1 MRMSQLFGTTL
12 REAPAGA
19 ESASHALLVRAGFV
33 RQLGQGLF
41 SALPLGRRSLAR
53 IEAMLREMMDAIG
66 GQELSM
72 PVVQPAEVWKAT
84 GRWSSI
90 GAEMARFRDRRD
102 HEMVLAMTH
111 EEVVVD
117 LCRTEIRS
125 WRQLPRLVYQIQT
138 KFRDDPRPRAGL
150 IRVREFTM
158 KDSYSLDADEAGL
171 DVQYKA
177 HHAAYLS
184 LFARCGLP
192 VVAVGSDTGMMGGS
206 MAHEF
211 MYLTPAGEDTIVRC
225 AGCGYAANR
234 QVARFRRA
242 AMPAGSEC
250 SIEEIATPGCTT
262 IDDLA
267 KLLGVARSATAKAVF
282 MMASGGAPGERFV
295 FAVVRGDSEVNETK
309 LAAAVR
315 AEELRP
321 ATEEEIRAS
330 GAVPGY
336 ASPIGLPAS
345 TLVIVDEAVAVTPN
359 LVAGANKEGYHL
371 LNTNIPRDYH
381 PTQVCDIAAAA
392 EGDACVECG
401 GPLSLVRGVEV
412 GNIFKLGTRYSD
424 AVGATFQDLDGHE
437 KPVVMGSYGIGMGR
451 LLACIAEEH
460 HDDQGLRWP
469 LSVAPFDVHMVPL
482 GAAETEPGIE
492 AGWLYQALKTRGVE
506 VLFDDREES
515 PGVKFADADLIG
527 IPIRVTVSTRSL
539 KAGGLEMK
547 LRDTPEKTIVPSAD
561 AVERII
567 EALDTLRQDL
577 DEAAAKAGQLLPSV
591 QTLASLAPTAQAG

>member
-1 MRMSQLFGTTL
+1 MRMSRLFGTTL

-41 SALPLGRRSLAR
+41 SALPLGRRSLGR
-53 IEAMLREMMDAIG
+53 IETMLREMMDAIG
-66 GQELSM
+66 GQELAM

-90 GAEMARFRDRRD
+90 GVEMARFRDRRD
-102 HEMVLAMTH
+102 HEMALAMTH

-171 DVQYKA
+171 DAQYKA
-177 HHAAYLS
+177 HHEAYLS

-211 MYLTPAGEDTIVRC
+211 MYLTPVGEDTIVRC
-225 AGCGYAANR
+225 AACGYAANR

-242 AMPAGSEC
+242 LVPAGAERPL
-250 SIEEIATPGCTT
+250 EKIATPGCTT

-267 KLLGVARSATAKAVF
+267 KLIGVSRSATAKAVF
-282 MMASGGAPGERFV
+282 MMAASGGTSGGAVGERFV
-295 FAVVRGDSEVNETK
+295 FAVVRGDSECNETK

-315 AEELRP
+315 ADELRP
-321 ATEEEIRAS
+321 ATEEEIHAA

-345 TLVIVDEAVAVTPN
+345 TLVVVDEAVAATPN
-359 LVAGANKEGYHL
+359 LVAGANEEGWHL
-371 LNTNIPRDYH
+371 MNTNIPRDYR
-381 PTQVCDIAAAA
+381 PTQVCDIAAAS

-401 GPLSLVRGVEV
+401 GPLSLARGVEV

-424 AVGATFQDLDGHE
+424 AVGATFQDPEGHE
-437 KPVVMGSYGIGMGR
+437 KPVVMGSYGIGVGR

-460 HDDQGLRWP
+460 HDEQGLCWP
-469 LSVAPFDVHMVPL
+469 SSVAPFAVHLVSL
-482 GAAETEPGIE
+482 GAADTAPGIE
-492 AGWLYQALKTRGVE
+492 AGRLYQELRDQGVD

-515 PGVKFADADLIG
+515 PGVKFADADLVG

-539 KAGGLEMK
+539 KAGGVEMK
-547 LRDTPEKTIVPSAD
+547 YRAAPEKTIIPA
-561 AVERII
+561 AEAAER
-567 EALDTLRQDL
+567 LVRLLGSL
-577 DEAAAKAGQLLPSV
+577 DEQIDAAADRAGQKPD
-591 QTLASLAPTAQAG
+591 